1 MKKLRNYYL
10 SFFAVASL
18 GFMTSCG
25 DDSEDVT
32 PEPAPKEMSTY
43 TAKILGNQQ
52 AAAGS
57 FFSSTTGEVIS
68 ASTSKANAA
77 NIDFGYY
84 YSVGG
89 TAAADSAT
97 FAAPN
102 DVNGSQVFGAITAA
116 DFANWGAKNPTKF
129 KDLGN
134 NAAFYTGPTNG
145 DEVAAVYTN
154 MGAAE
159 TSSVKHL
166 NVGDVF
172 AFTTAAGKHGVA
184 KVSALKKATN
194 QDNKSEITIDVKV
207 EK

>member
-1 MKKLRNYYL
+1 MKKLRTFYL
-10 SFFAVASL
+10 SLLTVASL
-18 GFMTSCG
+18 GLMTSCG
-25 DDSEDVT
+25 DDNDDPQPV
-32 PEPAPKEMSTY
+32 PAPAEMSTY
-43 TAKILGNQQ
+43 SAKILGNQQ

-57 FFSSTTGEVIS
+57 FFASSTGEVIS
-68 ASTSKANAA
+68 AGNAKANASV
-77 NIDFGYY
+77 IDFGYY
-84 YSVGG
+84 FSVGG

-97 FAAPN
+97 IAAPN
-102 DVNGSQVFGAITAA
+102 DVNATQVFGAIASA
-116 DFANWGAKNPTKF
+116 DFANWATKNPTKF

-154 MGAAE
+154 MGATE

-172 AFTTAAGKHGVA
+172 AFTTAAGKRGVA
-184 KVSALKKATN
+184 MVTALKKATN
-194 QDNKSEITIDVKV
+194 ADNKSEITINVKV